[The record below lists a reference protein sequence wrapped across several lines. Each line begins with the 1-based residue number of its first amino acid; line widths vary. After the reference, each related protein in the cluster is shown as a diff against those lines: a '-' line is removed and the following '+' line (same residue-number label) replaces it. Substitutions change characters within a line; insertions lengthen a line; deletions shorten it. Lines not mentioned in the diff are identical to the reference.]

1 MRVKTFVAMLICAA
15 AAAQDRPRKACS
27 FDGFSADGKLA
38 EVTRPTAGYYGCQSA
53 KDCSPTKLAAGDVV
67 APYHTDGDW
76 TCAYIQQRDG
86 AGPGWVKASDIRDVP
101 ADSVP
106 PLSAWVGTWGNDR
119 GRIQIATSSGAKLH
133 LKGEAEWHGTA
144 GVVHTGDFEG
154 DASPQG
160 NHLHFVDSGADSCTV
175 DLTLIGRYLVAND
188 NDRCGGMNVRFWG
201 IWKR

>member
-1 MRVKTFVAMLICAA
+1 MLICAA
-15 AAAQDRPRKACS
+15 AAAQERPRKACA

-38 EVTRPTAGYYGCQSA
+38 EVTRPTVGFYGCASA
-53 KDCSPTKLAAGDVV
+53 KDCMPTKLAARDVV
-67 APYHTDGDW
+67 APYRTDGDW
-76 TCAYIQQRDG
+76 TCAYLQQSKS

-101 ADSVP
+101 ADPAP
-106 PLSAWVGTWGNDR
+106 PPAAWVGTWANGL
-119 GRIQIATSSGAKLH
+119 GRIRIAASNTGGNLH
-133 LKGEAEWHGTA
+133 LAGEAEWHGVG
-144 GVVHTGDFEG
+144 GVVHTGGFEG

-160 NHLHFVDSGADSCTV
+160 NHLRFVEAGVDSCTV